1 MAKELK
7 QQEELGTKK
16 LEADFFEWNDG
27 KQIEDFI
34 KDNWLNKF

>member
-1 MAKELK
+1 MANELK
-7 QQEELGTKK
+7 QQGKEK

-34 KDNWLNKF
+34 KDNWLNRF